1 MTLVTTGLPQTR
13 KQVEM
18 AKRRTARQTAQTLS
32 QAVLKAEKELLR
44 PNENEARSIEVMP
57 GAVETRPELFQP
69 RMLTHGGRV
78 VDARFVKKLV
88 KRVGNIGGEL
98 EPVVVVKLNGRWV
111 CVDGHHRLE
120 AYAQRKWAGPIKAIW
135 FDGTVREAVA
145 ESLRANEVDKLEMSL
160 QDNYEQAWQR
170 TVLRWGSKAEVVKAT
185 NVSATLVAHMR
196 RVVEAYY
203 RMDETGARM
212 RRSLV
217 LLEDSTWSAARR
229 AHSGISSEGRDLQE
243 RAETLAKQLTK
254 RMTNM
259 LSKDPEVTALA
270 LKLYDR
276 DLPQP
281 LDDALQQ
288 YITKAGDDDG
298 GDAAELPTVPGA
310 AIREMSDA
318 ALLERLDRNQD
329 MTAYLAR
336 KRWDI
341 EREQDRRASLGTP
354 LEVPGTELTEG
365 APEA

>member
-1 MTLVTTGLPQTR
+1 
-13 KQVEM
+13 M
-18 AKRRTARQTAQTLS
+18 AKKSSGRQTAQTLS
-32 QAVLKAEKELLR
+32 KAALRAERELLR
-44 PNENEARSIEVMP
+44 PNEQEARTIEVMP

-78 VDARFVKKLV
+78 VDARHVKKLA
-88 KRVGNIGGEL
+88 KRIGNTGAEL
-98 EPVVVVKLNGRWV
+98 EPVVVVKLSGRWV

-120 AYAQRKWAGPIKAIW
+120 AYDWLNWEGPIKAIW
-135 FDGTVREAVA
+135 FEGTVREAVD
-145 ESLRANEVDKLEMSL
+145 ESLRLNEVDKLEMSL

-185 NVSATLVAHMR
+185 NVSTTLVAHMR

-212 RRSLV
+212 RRSLG
-217 LLEDSTWSAARR
+217 LLENNTWSAARS
-229 AHSGISSEGRDLQE
+229 AHLGTSSAGRDLQE
-243 RAETLAKQLTK
+243 RAATLAKQLTK

-288 YITKAGDDDG
+288 YITKEGDDDG
-298 GDAAELPTVPGA
+298 AGELPTVPGA
-310 AIREMSDA
+310 AIREMTADQ
-318 ALLERLDRNQD
+318 LLERLEQNQD
-329 MTAYLAR
+329 MSAYLAR
-336 KRWDI
+336 KRM
-341 EREQDRRASLGTP
+341 ELAGEQDRRAILGTP
-354 LEVPGTELTEG
+354 SEVPGMELTKE

>member
-1 MTLVTTGLPQTR
+1 
-13 KQVEM
+13 M
-18 AKRRTARQTAQTLS
+18 AKKHTARQTAQTLS
-32 QAVLKAEKELLR
+32 KAVLKAERELLR
-44 PNENEARSIEVMP
+44 PNEQEARSIEVMP
-57 GAVETRPELFQP
+57 GAVETRTELFQP

-78 VDARFVKKLV
+78 VDAKHVKKLV
-88 KRVGNIGGEL
+88 KRIGNVGAEL

-120 AYAQRKWAGPIKAIW
+120 AYDQLNWEVPIKAIW
-135 FDGTVREAVA
+135 FEGTVREAVA
-145 ESLRANEVDKLEMSL
+145 ESLRLNEVDKLEMSL

-212 RRSLV
+212 RRSLR
-217 LLEDSTWSAARR
+217 LLEDSTWSAARS
-229 AHSGISSEGRDLQE
+229 AHLGTSSAGRDLQE

-288 YITKAGDDDG
+288 HITKAGDDD
-298 GDAAELPTVPGA
+298 DAGELPTVPRA

-318 ALLERLDRNQD
+318 ALLERLEQNQD
-329 MTAYLAR
+329 MRAYLTR
-336 KRWDI
+336 KRVDL
-341 EREQDRRASLGTP
+341 ESEQERRASLGTP
-354 LEVPGTELTEG
+354 LEVPGMEPTEVPAICDANQAVRPDIGKREG
-365 APEA
+365 PL